1 MVIHT
6 FKSYKMKDKIITI
19 NNLSNKKILVWGYG
33 LEGKS
38 AVDLLLSK
46 GIKNI
51 IVATKDKFEDKKENV
66 SFILE
71 SDILKYDFDYVIK
84 SSGVSIYK
92 RECEVLQKQGVVI
105 TSTLNLLLS
114 KIIDENKKVKVIAIT
129 GTKGKSTTSS
139 MLYHI
144 LGNLNYKVALL
155 GNIGTSFLNVFNN
168 LDDYDYL
175 VLELSSY
182 QVKSLHC
189 EIDYSII
196 LNLFAEHIDWHL
208 THENYFRDKMSIVN
222 FSKKVAFNV
231 SNKLVVEYMGNIN
244 DNKFIAFG
252 GKNGFC
258 LKDNFIRYFNDNI
271 CDINSIPNIKGEH
284 IFKNICGILTI
295 LEEEN
300 IDIKLALNT
309 LKTFKTLR
317 HRLDIFYNDIQNNT
331 IFINDSISTIPEAT
345 IEAIKTFKN
354 NDIFLV
360 LGGFDRQQDYS
371 KLIEGILQPESMV
384 KKVFLIGQTGKRLK
398 AELDGKIDYYL
409 CENYEELVKKIRSN
423 DLTNKTVL
431 LSPASPSYDM
441 FKNFEERGELFE
453 ELMLNVN
460 F

>member
-1 MVIHT
+1 
-6 FKSYKMKDKIITI
+6 MKDKIITI

-51 IVATKDKFEDKKENV
+51 TVATTNKIEDNKKSI

-71 SDILKYDFDYVIK
+71 SDILKQDFDYVIK

-92 RECEVLQKQGVVI
+92 RECEVLQKQGVII

-129 GTKGKSTTSS
+129 GTKGKSTSAT
-139 MLYHI
+139 MLHHI
-144 LGNLNYKVALL
+144 LTNLNYKVALL
-155 GNIGTSFLNVFNN
+155 GNIGASFLDVFDN

-208 THENYFRDKMSIVN
+208 THENYFKDKMNIAN
-222 FSKKVAFNV
+222 FSKKVAFNI
-231 SNKLVVEYMGNIN
+231 SNELVIKYIENIN
-244 DNKFIAFG
+244 DKKFIAFG
-252 GKNGFC
+252 GQDGFF
-258 LKDNFIRYFNDNI
+258 LKDNFIQYFNDNI

-284 IFKNICGILTI
+284 IFKNICGILTV
-295 LEEEN
+295 LKKEN
-300 IDIKLALNT
+300 INITNALNT

-317 HRLDIFYNDIQNNT
+317 HRLDVFYNDVENNT
-331 IFINDSISTIPEAT
+331 IFVNDSISTIPEAT

-371 KLIEGILQPESMV
+371 QLIDVILNPENRI
-384 KKVFLIGQTGKRLK
+384 KKVFLIGQTGKRL
-398 AELDGKIDYYL
+398 ETDLEDKIDCCL
-409 CENYEELVKKIRSN
+409 CENYEELVTKIKTNNLR
-423 DLTNKTVL
+423 NKTVL

-441 FKNFEERGELFE
+441 FKNFEERGEKFE

>member
-1 MVIHT
+1 
-6 FKSYKMKDKIITI
+6 MKNKPITI
-19 NNLSNKKILVWGYG
+19 NNLVNKKILIWGYG

-51 IVATKDKFEDKKENV
+51 TVATKDKIEDKKENV

-71 SDILKYDFDYVIK
+71 SDILKYDFDYIIK

-92 RECEVLQKQGVVI
+92 RECEILQKQGAII

-129 GTKGKSTTSS
+129 GTKGKSTTAT

-144 LGNLNYKVALL
+144 LSNLNYKVALL
-155 GNIGTSFLNVFNN
+155 GNIGASFLDVFDN
-168 LDDYDYL
+168 LDNYDYL

-208 THENYFRDKMSIVN
+208 THENYFRDKMSIAN
-222 FSKKVAFNV
+222 FSKKVAFNI
-231 SNKLVVEYMGNIN
+231 SNELVVKYIENIN
-244 DNKFIAFG
+244 DKKFIAFG
-252 GKNGFC
+252 GQDGFFV
-258 LKDNFIRYFNDNI
+258 KDNFIRYFNDNI
-271 CDINSIPNIKGEH
+271 CDINSIPNITGEH

-300 IDIKLALNT
+300 INIKNALNT

-317 HRLDIFYNDIQNNT
+317 HRLDVFYNDVENNT
-331 IFINDSISTIPEAT
+331 IFVNDSISTIPEAT

-354 NDIFLV
+354 NDIFLI
-360 LGGFDRQQDYS
+360 LGGFDRQQNYS
-371 KLIEGILQPESMV
+371 QLIDVVLNPENRI

-398 AELDGKIDYYL
+398 TDLDGKIDFCL
-409 CENYEELVKKIRSN
+409 CESYEELVGKIKSN
-423 DLTNKTVL
+423 DLKNKTVL
-431 LSPASPSYDM
+431 LSPASASYDM
-441 FKNFEERGELFE
+441 FVNFEKRGEVFE
-453 ELMLNVN
+453 RLVIGK
-460 F
+460 